1 MCLSV
6 GMTVMEWMYVL
17 ECEGESNGPNSDR
30 LLGSV
35 SLKANCYGA

>member
-1 MCLSV
+1 MEWLY
-6 GMTVMEWMYVL
+6 VMEWLHVL
-17 ECEGESNGPNSDR
+17 ECKDDSVGPNSER

>member
-1 MCLSV
+1 MEWLY
-6 GMTVMEWMYVL
+6 VMEWLHVL
-17 ECEGESNGPNSDR
+17 KCKDDSDGPNSER